1 MTKSI
6 SAFVAHSFTED
17 DATVVNAVL
26 NCLTRA
32 AELNPSFSWTH
43 ARHPEPISVDEKVL
57 ALLEGKNLFIGICTR
72 KERVVSPNALSSC
85 WMSRQK
91 LAVNENALEWK
102 TSDWIIQEIGLAI
115 GRGMDIILLVE
126 EGIRSPGALQGN
138 LESIRLYR
146 DAPERSFDALL
157 AMLATL
163 TPRPTDGAAAAVPP
177 SPSEPEKSTDH
188 PEHDWTKPKPE
199 WNRDHFEFAMMHC
212 VATKDDQAKEVID
225 NAFLASKAGASE
237 KDKMEWLAYKEYIC
251 IALERGGD
259 LSRLEAIAT
268 EWPDNANVTLHLA
281 GSYALYDEHGK
292 AASLYL
298 AAAGQ
303 AKSVISKIERL
314 GLAAR
319 CFEKAGK
326 KADADRLASQIRTI
340 CADAHEGEMEL
351 LLAEKA
357 LAELRKDDDTEI
369 GLMERQLELTP
380 TDNETRFGLAYK
392 YSSIGRA
399 NMAAYHYSRIR
410 TSARSAIAWNNFGV
424 ALESLKLPLKAVE
437 AYRNSAHLGET
448 LAMSNLAHQFLN
460 AGFVGEAKQI
470 LDEALRLADHHKNV
484 DKALGV
490 IRDRVDDEENEETSV
505 YEKAKPVSEFF
516 RSFGQA
522 RIKPL
527 VIGLQGTW
535 KAPACDVVVQIDGTS
550 LVARGTYELK
560 ANGLVAAA
568 LMGTRASDF
577 APVKYFLEYR
587 GDLYGQTVSGNISRG
602 QVNTTKSA
610 AASTLLGT
618 ETKPTFLMW
627 LGDSGTVIYV
637 MERPTPDRS
646 RFYQLERI

>member
-1 MTKSI
+1 MMKSI
-6 SAFVAHSFTED
+6 SAFVGHSFTED

-26 NCLTRA
+26 NYLSRV

-43 ARHPEPISVDEKVL
+43 AKHPEPISVDEKVL

-72 KERVVSPNALSSC
+72 KERVVSSNALSSC

-91 LAVNENALEWK
+91 LAVKANALEWK

-138 LESIRLYR
+138 IEHISLHR

-177 SPSEPEKSTDH
+177 SSSEPEKSTDH
-188 PEHDWTKPKPE
+188 PEHDRITPKPE
-199 WNRDHFEFAMMHC
+199 WNRDDFEFAMMHC
-212 VATKDDQAKEVID
+212 VATKNDQAKEVID

-237 KDKMEWLAYKEYIC
+237 KDKTEWLAYKEYIC
-251 IALERGGD
+251 IALGRGGD

-268 EWPDNANVTLHLA
+268 ELPDNANVTLHLA
-281 GSYALYDEHGK
+281 RSYARYDEHGK
-292 AASLYL
+292 AASLYQ

-303 AKSVISKIERL
+303 TKSVISKIELL
-314 GLAAR
+314 GQAAL

-351 LLAEKA
+351 LRAEKGLAEF
-357 LAELRKDDDTEI
+357 RKDDDTEI
-369 GLMERQLELTP
+369 GLMERQLELNP

-410 TSARSAIAWNNFGV
+410 TSARSAIAWNNFGA
-424 ALESLKLPLKAVE
+424 ALESLKLPVKAVK
-437 AYRNSAHLGET
+437 AYRNSAHFGET

-460 AGFVGEAKQI
+460 AGFVDEAKQV
-470 LDEALRLADHHKNV
+470 LDEALRVTDHHKNV

-490 IRDRVDDEENEETSV
+490 IRDRVDDEENQETSV

-535 KAPACDVVVQIDGTS
+535 KTPSCDVVVQIDGTS
-550 LVARGTYELK
+550 VVARGTYEVT
-560 ANGLVAAA
+560 ATGLLAAA
-568 LMGTRASDF
+568 FMDTRAPDS

-587 GDLYGQTVSGNISRG
+587 GDLYGQTVSGTVSRG
-602 QVNTTKSA
+602 PVSTTKSA
-610 AASTLLGT
+610 AASTLLGA

-637 MERPTPDRS
+637 MERPTPDGS